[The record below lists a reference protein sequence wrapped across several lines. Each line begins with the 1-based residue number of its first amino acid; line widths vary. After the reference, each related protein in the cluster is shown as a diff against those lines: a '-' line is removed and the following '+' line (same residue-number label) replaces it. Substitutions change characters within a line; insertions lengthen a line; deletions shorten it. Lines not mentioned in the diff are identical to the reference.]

1 MKRRVTGEEREEEK
15 GMRRKKTRM
24 KRGKGREQRRR
35 ER

>member
-1 MKRRVTGEEREEEK
+1 MAGQEEK
-15 GMRRKKTRM
+15 GMRRKKKWGRKKTRM

>member
-1 MKRRVTGEEREEEK
+1 MAGEEEK
-15 GMRRKKTRM
+15 GMRRKKERGRKKTRM